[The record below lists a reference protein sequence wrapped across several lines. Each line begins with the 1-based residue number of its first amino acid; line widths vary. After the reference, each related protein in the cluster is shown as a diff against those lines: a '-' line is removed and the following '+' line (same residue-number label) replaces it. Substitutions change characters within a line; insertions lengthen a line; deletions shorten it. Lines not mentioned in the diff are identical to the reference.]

1 MSASR
6 VCSGTRPSE
15 IVSERLISMPPRRP
29 PHWILAPA
37 APLLMEEVKARFIVR
52 RNAARLASC
61 SAMDSATSAA
71 FSSGRGTSRTLTWTF
86 FLVRRSSSLLRAST
100 SEPPLPITMPGRAV
114 WMSTAI
120 SPCSAAFLILTSAMP
135 ARVRFF
141 SMCSRILR
149 SSPSSSAKS
158 LSAYQLLLKS
168 TFSPLRLTPRR
179 KPSGCTFWP
188 ILLLVLVSGCAH
200 RHAGGA
206 ADHHAHVAGA
216 LPDHGRPAHGPSPVP
231 LDGRALVHPDVPDEQ
246 RVDVG
251 IIVVLRV
258 GRGALYD
265 VADDAGG
272 PLVGEL
278 QDGDG
283 LGDALAP
290 DLVGHQP
297 RLARRYTDELGD
309 GLHRRLAVRSLLT
322 WVRKV
327 RVGANSPS
335 LCPTI
340 DSVQ

>member
-15 IVSERLISMPPRRP
+15 MVSERLISMPLRRP
-29 PHWILAPA
+29 PHRILAPS
-37 APLLMEEVKARFIVR
+37 APLRIALVSARFIVR
-52 RNAARLASC
+52 LNAARPTSC
-61 SAMDSATSAA
+61 SAMDSATRLAL
-71 FSSGRGTSRTLTWTF
+71 SSGLETSRTFTWTF
-86 FLVRRSSSLLRAST
+86 LPVRRSRSFLRAST
-100 SEPPLPITMPGRAV
+100 SLPPLPMTMPGLAV

-120 SPCSAAFLILTSAMP
+120 SPCSAALRIWMSAMP
-135 ARVRFF
+135 ARESFF
-141 SMCSRILR
+141 SMWSRILR
-149 SSPSSSAKS
+149 SSPRSSAKS
-158 LSAYQLLLKS
+158 LSEYQLLLKS

-200 RHAGGA
+200 RNAGGDA
-206 ADHHAHVAGA
+206 EHHAYVAGA
-216 LPDHGRPAHGPSPVP
+216 LPDHGRPAHGTGPVP

-246 RVDVG
+246 RVYVG
-251 IIVVLRV
+251 IVVVLCV

-283 LGDALAP
+283 IGDALAP
-290 DLVGHQP
+290 DLVCHQA
-297 RLARRYTDELGD
+297 RLARGD
-309 GLHRRLAVRSLLT
+309 ADVLRGRLHRRLAVRSLFW
-322 WVRKV
+322 WVRNV

-335 LCPTI
+335 LWPTI

>member
-1 MSASR
+1 MSASS

-15 IVSERLISMPPRRP
+15 MVSDRLISRPPKRP
-29 PHWILAPA
+29 PHWILAPS
-37 APLLMEEVKARFIVR
+37 APLRMALVSARFMVR
-52 RNAARLASC
+52 LKAARPSSC
-61 SAMDSATSAA
+61 SAMDSATSLAL
-71 FSSGRGTSRTLTWTF
+71 SSGLDTSRTLTCTF
-86 FLVRRSSSLLRAST
+86 LPVRRSRSLLRAST
-100 SEPPLPITMPGRAV
+100 SLPPLPITMPGRAV

-120 SPCSAAFLILTSAMP
+120 SPCSAALRIWMSAMP
-135 ARVRFF
+135 ALVSFF

-149 SSPSSSAKS
+149 SSPRSSAKS
-158 LSAYQLLLKS
+158 LSEYQLLLKS

-200 RHAGGA
+200 RNAGGVA
-206 ADHHAHVAGA
+206 EHHAYVAGA
-216 LPDHGRPAHGPSPVP
+216 LPDHGRPAHGPGPVP

-251 IIVVLRV
+251 VVVVLRV
-258 GRGALYD
+258 GRCALYD
-265 VADDAGG
+265 VADDTSG

-297 RLARRYTDELGD
+297 RLARGYADELGD

-335 LCPTI
+335 LWPTI